1 MGRGAAP
8 YCRGVAT
15 SAHLDVQDLTV
26 VPGSAATCQVTVA
39 NRGTIVEAYSLR
51 VVGEL
56 GAYATVEPATLS
68 LYPETEA
75 TAVVTIEVPRGAP
88 LAAGDVPFAVVVEPQ
103 EHPNDVVVP
112 EGMAHVQSFGDLTAE
127 LTPRTSHGRK
137 TGRHSLAVDNRG
149 NQPVVL
155 QLAGKDP
162 DGALDFRFSPQTL
175 TVEPNS
181 ASFAKVSVRN
191 VERLWRGASRT
202 RQFTVLATLASAAAP
217 SGGRAAPALFEQQT
231 PVASVDG
238 MTVQDATL
246 PPWLGKAILGVAALA
261 LGAAALWIFAMRP
274 AIQSTAQQAVEKPLV
289 VIKEAAAKAEKQA
302 TEAKGEAKE
311 AKSSAGEAK
320 EDAKKTKEQVIDNKG
335 SDPGKDRI
343 IEEQRRALEGT
354 PYFERYVIRATP
366 GKTTNTAVYR
376 VPKGKRL
383 RVTEVFFESTG
394 GTGSLQ
400 FRKGDDII
408 HQVEPQ
414 TFRNIFDQHYIS
426 PVVFE
431 EGERVVIQLTC
442 AQPIV
447 GQTRCENA
455 VSVGGSVANKPKK
468 VATQPVADSPQ

>member
-1 MGRGAAP
+1 MGGAEP
-8 YCRGVAT
+8 YCHGVAT

-26 VPGSAATCQVTVA
+26 VPGSTATCQVTVA

-75 TAVVTIEVPRGAP
+75 TAVVTIDVPRGAP

-137 TGRHSLAVDNRG
+137 VGHHSLAVDNRG

-155 QLAGKDP
+155 SLAGKDP

-181 ASFAKVSVRN
+181 ASFAKVRVRN

-202 RQFTVLATLASAAAP
+202 RSFSVVATLASAAAP
-217 SGGRAAPALFEQQT
+217 AGGRAAPGLFEQAT
-231 PVASVDG
+231 PVASVEG

-261 LGAAALWIFAMRP
+261 LGCAALWLFAMRP

-289 VIKEAAAKAEKQA
+289 VIQNAAEKAQKQA
-302 TEAKGEAKE
+302 VEAKGEAKQ
-311 AKSSAGEAK
+311 AKASAGKAE
-320 EDAKKTKEQVIDNKG
+320 EDTKKVTQTIISG
-335 SDPGKDRI
+335 GKDNTYLENI
-343 IEEQRRALEGT
+343 IKTQAEALAGT

-366 GKTTNTAVYR
+366 GNTTNTAVYR

-442 AQPIV
+442 AQPII

-455 VSVGGSVANKPKK
+455 VSVGGSVANKPPKA
-468 VATQPVADSPQ
+468 ATQPVADSPQ